1 MNNKMFLGL
10 ELQKVKLIYLLKYKL
25 RLYYKLYKLIS
36 SKIEMQIYVNLN
48 LRSGFFIDNLFNKNI
63 FLNRNT
69 KNFDFFV
76 E

>member
-1 MNNKMFLGL
+1 MFLGL

-48 LRSGFFIDNLFNKNI
+48 LRNGFFIDNLFNKNI
-63 FLNRNT
+63 KTLIFLLN
-69 KNFDFFV
+69 KLYI
-76 E
+76 

>member
-1 MNNKMFLGL
+1 
-10 ELQKVKLIYLLKYKL
+10 
-25 RLYYKLYKLIS
+25 
-36 SKIEMQIYVNLN
+36 MQIYVNLN

>member
-1 MNNKMFLGL
+1 MFLGL